1 MQESFLYILRCCDGS
16 YYTGMTNNLNRRLY
30 EHNSGLNPK
39 SYTFNKRPIELM
51 YYISFTNIY
60 DTINREKQIKSWSKA
75 KKEALIDGRIED
87 RSEEH
92 TSELQSRP

>member
-1 MQESFLYILRCCDGS
+1 MQESFLYILRCSDGS

-39 SYTFNKRPIELM
+39 SYTYNKRPIELM
-51 YYISFTNIY
+51 YYTTFTNIY

-87 RSEEH
+87 LPNLAKKDFDK
-92 TSELQSRP
+92 T

>member
-1 MQESFLYILRCCDGS
+1 MQESFLYILRFCDGS

-51 YYISFTNIY
+51 YYTSFTNIY

-87 RSEEH
+87 LPNLAKKDFEKK
-92 TSELQSRP
+92 

>member
-51 YYISFTNIY
+51 YYTSFTNIY

-87 RSEEH
+87 LPNLAKKDFEKK
-92 TSELQSRP
+92 

>member
-1 MQESFLYILRCCDGS
+1 
-16 YYTGMTNNLNRRLY
+16 MTNNLNRRLY

-51 YYISFTNIY
+51 YYTSFTNIY

-87 RSEEH
+87 LPNLAKKDFEKK
-92 TSELQSRP
+92 